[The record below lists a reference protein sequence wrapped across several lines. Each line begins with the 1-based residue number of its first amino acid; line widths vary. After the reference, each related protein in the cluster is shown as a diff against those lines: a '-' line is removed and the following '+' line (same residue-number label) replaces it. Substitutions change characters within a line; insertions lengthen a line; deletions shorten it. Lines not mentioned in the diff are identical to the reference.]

1 MISSLPIIDAK
12 LLTESYRVSVSSPSE
27 SKFRLANKFRVRASQ
42 KSTSPM
48 PSRVESWTR
57 PISTIQ
63 SWRLD
68 YKPKPRFQG
77 YNYAFR
83 DLGPKVP
90 GPRLYSYTFRD
101 PMGPR
106 YQVPGPRLLSPGRHS
121 CDLGLSIL
129 GPGSRIVATM
139 LSGTLMPSW
148 TWVPGPWLYCYI
160 FRDCNL
166 YGSHTIMVPHSIV
179 AL

>member
-1 MISSLPIIDAK
+1 MISSLPFIDPK
-12 LLTESYRVSVSSPSE
+12 LLAESCRVSVSSPSE

-106 YQVPGPRLLSPGRHS
+106 SRVPDCWVPESIVVIWDQVSWVP
-121 CDLGLSIL
+121 D
-129 GPGSRIVATM
+129 PGSLIVTTI
-139 LSGTLMPSW
+139 LSGTQTRTIKRGYVMLVS
-148 TWVPGPWLYCYI
+148 VPGPWFYC
-160 FRDCNL
+160 
-166 YGSHTIMVPHSIV
+166 
-179 AL
+179 